1 VAGELALHLSAVTQG
16 GPPIDNGPVSVKHPA
31 MATNAVDA
39 LAAVP
44 MLSSLDRRH
53 LEKLA
58 KDFTERTFPAGSVV
72 VREGDTRGIGFFV
85 VADGEAVASIDGK
98 EVSRLG
104 PGSHFGEIA
113 LISDR
118 VRTATVTAVTDLHCY
133 VMTMWDFRAF
143 VQGDAEVA
151 WKLLEQLAQMLHNRK
166 PTLTETGG

>member
-1 VAGELALHLSAVTQG
+1 MS
-16 GPPIDNGPVSVKHPA
+16 
-31 MATNAVDA
+31 TNVVDA
-39 LAAVP
+39 LARVP
-44 MLSSLDRRH
+44 MLSSLDRKH

-58 KDFTERTFPAGSVV
+58 RDFSERTFPAGSVV
-72 VREGDTRGIGFFV
+72 VEQGDERGIGFFV
-85 VADGEAVASIDGK
+85 VADGEAVATVGGN

-133 VMTMWDFRAF
+133 VMTLWDFRAF

-151 WKLLEQLAQMLHNRK
+151 WKLLEQLAMMLHRA
-166 PTLTETGG
+166 PSAAR